1 VSRAVPLHQDVHNLL
16 ITNNIDNFTVSE
28 IRDALMYSSTS
39 FSDKSETRR
48 YIYRVVCKLV
58 KLGLLIKHPN
68 AQVKKIKYTKP
79 ELFFTA
85 NFVVKQDVQTA
96 EVKTPKIP
104 LLMDKAATLHTD
116 FFAELLEQKQ
126 KHEAELAIK
135 LGEVEE
141 FKALMKRYPQKNELF
156 NRFYLETRDCSAQLL
171 GKVNALTKVLN
182 TSRLAA

>member
-1 VSRAVPLHQDVHNLL
+1 MALHQDVHNLL

-28 IRDALMYSSTS
+28 IRDALMYRSKF
-39 FSDKSETRR
+39 FSDKSETRK

-68 AQVKKIKYTKP
+68 KQIKKIKYTKA

-85 NFVVKQDVQTA
+85 NFVIKQDVQMVEVEAPKMPSLNDEATA
-96 EVKTPKIP
+96 INI
-104 LLMDKAATLHTD
+104 D
-116 FFAELLEQKQ
+116 FFVELLEQKQ

-182 TSRLAA
+182 TSTLAA

>member
-1 VSRAVPLHQDVHNLL
+1 MSKAVALHPDVHNLL

-28 IRDALMYSSTS
+28 IRDALMYSSNY
-39 FSDKSETRR
+39 FSGKSETRR
-48 YIYRVVCKLV
+48 YIYRVICKLV

-68 AQVKKIKYTKP
+68 KQIKKIKYTKP

-85 NFVVKQDVQTA
+85 NFVIKQDVKVAGVTA
-96 EVKTPKIP
+96 PKIQV
-104 LLMDKAATLHTD
+104 LNNEATVTSTD

-126 KHEAELAIK
+126 EHEAELAIK

-156 NRFYLETRDCSAQLL
+156 NRFYLETRDCSAQLI

-182 TSRLAA
+182 TSKLAA

>member
-1 VSRAVPLHQDVHNLL
+1 MSRAVALHQDVHNLL

-28 IRDALMYSSTS
+28 IRDALMYSSNY
-39 FSDKSETRR
+39 FNGKSETRR

-68 AQVKKIKYTKP
+68 KQIKKIKYTKP
-79 ELFFTA
+79 ELFFTV
-85 NFVVKQDVQTA
+85 NFVIKQDVQIPEVTA
-96 EVKTPKIP
+96 PKIQ
-104 LLMDKAATLHTD
+104 LLNDDATAINSD

-182 TSRLAA
+182 TSKLAA

>member
-1 VSRAVPLHQDVHNLL
+1 VSRAVALHQDVHNLL

-28 IRDALMYSSTS
+28 IRDALMYSSNS

-68 AQVKKIKYTKP
+68 KQIKKIKYTKP

-96 EVKTPKIP
+96 EVKSPKIP
-104 LLMDKAATLHTD
+104 LLNDKAATLNTD

>member
-1 VSRAVPLHQDVHNLL
+1 M
-16 ITNNIDNFTVSE
+16 I
-28 IRDALMYSSTS
+28 
-39 FSDKSETRR
+39 
-48 YIYRVVCKLV
+48 
-58 KLGLLIKHPN
+58 
-68 AQVKKIKYTKP
+68 
-79 ELFFTA
+79 
-85 NFVVKQDVQTA
+85 KQDVQMV
-96 EVKTPKIP
+96 EVEAPKIP
-104 LLMDKAATLHTD
+104 LLNNEATAINTD

-182 TSRLAA
+182 TSKLAA

>member
-1 VSRAVPLHQDVHNLL
+1 VSKAVALHQDVYNLL
-16 ITNNIDNFTVSE
+16 IVNNIDNFTVSE
-28 IRDALMYSSTS
+28 IRDALMYSSEY
-39 FSDKSETRR
+39 FNDERETRR
-48 YIYRVVCKLV
+48 CIYRVICKLV
-58 KLGLLIKHPN
+58 KRGLLIKHPN
-68 AQVKKIKYTKP
+68 ALAKEIKYTKP

-85 NFVVKQDVQTA
+85 NFVIKQGVKTV
-96 EVKTPKIP
+96 EVKAAKIP
-104 LLMDKAATLHTD
+104 VLNDNSAVTNTG

-182 TSRLAA
+182 TSKLAA

>member
-1 VSRAVPLHQDVHNLL
+1 VSKAVALHPDVHNLL

-28 IRDALMYSSTS
+28 IRDALMYSSNA
-39 FSDKSETRR
+39 FSGKSETRR

-68 AQVKKIKYTKP
+68 KQIKKIKYTKP

-85 NFVVKQDVQTA
+85 NFMIKQDVQTL
-96 EVKTPKIP
+96 EVETPKVP
-104 LLMDKAATLHTD
+104 LLNDEAAEINTD

-156 NRFYLETRDCSAQLL
+156 NRFYLETRDYSAQLL